1 MKLSFDWL
9 SDFVDLTGIS
19 PHELAD
25 KLTMG
30 AFEVEEVHKVGSAVE
45 GPIVIGEILE
55 IYAHPNADKIRL
67 TKTRVEPGAQP
78 LEIVCGASNIEV
90 GQRIPVAL
98 VGARVLDRKEG
109 KPYELIAKPVR
120 GVVSNGMLCSPAELG
135 LSIAAGGIGAEATDP
150 AGGILI
156 FDSDDSHY
164 PIGKD
169 VIEMLGLKPDY
180 ILQVEP
186 RSNRGDALSVVG
198 LAREVA
204 ALLQRPLKSPAWQ
217 VPDADASAGSPEF
230 HVSIE
235 NPEDCGIFTIR
246 IISNVQAGQLPPSM
260 LRRLEA
266 VGVRS
271 VNSIVDITNYVMHE
285 LGQPLHAY
293 DLAKVN
299 GDSLTVRKAKANETI
314 ETIDGKK
321 RQLTDE
327 VLVIADSQSVCGVAG
342 VMGGKESEISDST
355 DSIALE
361 AAAFAPAR
369 VRRSSRLLGLSSDSS
384 LRFERGVDAC
394 SSIEASN
401 RAAYLIWQYCGK
413 DNARPELGPL
423 VTAGSDKIEPV
434 TVALRLNQI
443 TRILSFPLTAEQ
455 VTSLLTPL
463 GFVVTRADSNQLT
476 VAVPSFRQRD
486 VSREIDIV
494 EEVCRLWG
502 YDKVPA
508 TMPAST
514 IAANTPDS
522 TLTTVIRIL
531 AGSGLSEAW
540 VSSLTNEQMVFGS
553 DGSAADH
560 SVRVLNPLSADHQV
574 LRKSLLPGLVQT
586 AAYNVARGAERVWLF
601 EIGRTYEQCPDSP
614 AGTGV
619 IEPTRV
625 GAVLLG
631 HARKGWTSEESAT
644 LDFYT
649 AKGIVE
655 NLLDNLGIDLEKVR
669 FFKSDEP
676 NTLLHPAKSC
686 RVAFAGRGAKEK
698 VESNRRPIV
707 KETDGQKQPYDPN
720 RNLQLLGWLGEIHPA
735 MADKQGLGSPA
746 YLFELD
752 LDLLKPLRKVNTF
765 KETANTPSVKRDL
778 TVDVAEVVDYA
789 VVHSCITADAG
800 KNLQE
805 LELVSTFKPSE
816 GQKSLSFRLRLQD
829 PEKTLTNEEVDALLL
844 RLRKTL
850 TARVGATFRT

>member
-19 PHELAD
+19 PDELAD

-67 TKTRVEPGAQP
+67 TKTRVEPGAEP

-120 GVVSNGMLCSPAELG
+120 GVVSNGMLCSPSELG
-135 LSIAAGGIGAEATDP
+135 LSIGPGGTGAEATDP

-156 FDSDDSHY
+156 FDADDSNY

-169 VIEMLGLKPDY
+169 VIELLGLKPDY

-217 VPDADASAGSPEF
+217 LPDSEGPDSPKF
-230 HVSIE
+230 QVSIE

-246 IISNVQAGQLPPSM
+246 TITNVHAGHLPPAM

-299 GDSLTVRKAKANETI
+299 GNSLTVRKAKANETI

-355 DSIALE
+355 QSIALE

-394 SSIEASN
+394 SSVQASN
-401 RAAYLIWQYCGK
+401 RAAYLIWQYCGQ

-434 TVALRLNQI
+434 EIELRLNQI
-443 TRILSFPLTAEQ
+443 TRILSFALTAEQ

-463 GFVVTRADSNQLT
+463 GFAVIKTDSDKLT

-508 TMPAST
+508 TMPVST
-514 IAANTPDS
+514 IAADTPES
-522 TLTTVIRIL
+522 TLATVIRIL
-531 AGSGLSEAW
+531 SGSGLSEAW

-553 DGSAADH
+553 DGSAADDA
-560 SVRVLNPLSADHQV
+560 VRVLNPLSADHQV

-601 EIGRTYEQCPDSP
+601 EIGRTYEQSSGSP

-619 IEPTRV
+619 VEPTRV

-631 HARKGWTSEESAT
+631 NARKGWQPEGIAT
-644 LDFYT
+644 LDFYA
-649 AKGIVE
+649 AKGVVE

-669 FFKSDEP
+669 FFKSEEP
-676 NTLLHPAKSC
+676 NSLLHPAKSC
-686 RVAFAGRGAKEK
+686 RVAFASRGAKEK
-698 VESNRRPIV
+698 GDSQRRPIV
-707 KETDGQKQPYDPN
+707 KETDGQQQPKDPN

-735 MADKQGLGSPA
+735 MADKQGLSSAA

-752 LDLLKPLRKVNTF
+752 LDMLRPLRKGNVF
-765 KETANTPSVKRDL
+765 KEIANTPCVKRDL
-778 TVDVAEVVDYA
+778 TVDVPEVVDYA
-789 VVHSCITADAG
+789 IVHSCITADAG

-829 PEKTLTNEEVDALLL
+829 PDKTLTNEEVDSLLA

>member
-19 PHELAD
+19 PEELAD

-55 IYAHPNADKIRL
+55 IYPHPNADKIRL
-67 TKTRVEPGAQP
+67 TKTRIEPGAEP
-78 LEIVCGASNIEV
+78 LEIVCGATNIEV

-98 VGARVLDRKEG
+98 VGAQVLDRKEG
-109 KPYELIAKPVR
+109 KPYKLIAKPVR

-135 LSIAAGGIGAEATDP
+135 LSIAAGGIGAEASDP
-150 AGGILI
+150 GGGILI
-156 FDSDDSHY
+156 FAPGDAKCAL
-164 PIGKD
+164 GTD
-169 VIEMLGLKPDY
+169 VIEMLGLKPDFV
-180 ILQVEP
+180 LHVEP

-204 ALLQRPLKSPAWQ
+204 ALLQRPLKIQDWQ
-217 VPDADASAGSPEF
+217 LPEADESGAHNF
-230 HVSIE
+230 QVSIE
-235 NPEDCGIFTIR
+235 NTEDCDIFTIR
-246 IISNVQAGQLPPSM
+246 TIAGVHAGQLPPAM

-299 GDSLTVRKAKANETI
+299 GDSLTVRKAKAHETI

-321 RQLTDE
+321 RQLNEE
-327 VLVIADSQSVCGVAG
+327 VLVIADSRGVCGVAG
-342 VMGGKESEISDST
+342 VMGGKESEISDAT
-355 DSIALE
+355 RAIALE
-361 AAAFAPAR
+361 AAAFSPAR

-384 LRFERGVDAC
+384 LRFERGVDAA
-394 SSIEASN
+394 SSVQASN
-401 RAAYLIWQYCGK
+401 RAAYLIWKYCGK
-413 DNARPELGPL
+413 DNLQPELGRL
-423 VTAGSDKIEPV
+423 VTAGSDKVEAVNI
-434 TVALRLNQI
+434 ALRLNQI
-443 TRILSFPLTAEQ
+443 TRTLSFPLTAEQ
-455 VTSLLTPL
+455 ITNLLTPL
-463 GFVVTRADSNQLT
+463 GFSVTKTDSDKLT

-514 IAANTPDS
+514 MAANTPDS
-522 TLTTVIRIL
+522 TLATVIHIL
-531 AGSGLSEAW
+531 TGSGLSEAW
-540 VSSLTNEQMVFGS
+540 VSSLTNEQMVADA
-553 DGSAADH
+553 DGSATDD

-601 EIGRTYEQCPDSP
+601 EIGRTYERSEQSP
-614 AGTGV
+614 SGTGV

-625 GAVLLG
+625 AAILLG
-631 HARKGWTSEESAT
+631 NARKGWKPEEAAA

-649 AKGIVE
+649 AKGVVE
-655 NLLDNLGIDLEKVR
+655 TLLDNLGIDLDKVR
-669 FFKSDEP
+669 FFKSEEQ
-676 NTLLHPAKSC
+676 NSLLHPAKSC
-686 RVAFAGRGAKEK
+686 RVAFAGQGSHDKRESLRRPMAKEEQGHNQAK
-698 VESNRRPIV
+698 
-707 KETDGQKQPYDPN
+707 DPD

-735 MADKQGLGSPA
+735 TADKQGLGAPA
-746 YLFELD
+746 YLFELN
-752 LDLLKPLRKVNTF
+752 LDLLKPLRKAGTF

-789 VVHSCITADAG
+789 IVHSCIAADAG

-816 GQKSLSFRLRLQD
+816 GQKSLSFRLRLQAPD
-829 PEKTLTNEEVDALLL
+829 KTLTNEEVDALLAK
-844 RLRKTL
+844 LRKTL

>member
-67 TKTRVEPGAQP
+67 TKTRVEPGAEP

-109 KPYELIAKPVR
+109 KAYELIAKPVR
-120 GVVSNGMLCSPAELG
+120 GVVSNGMLCSPSELG
-135 LSIAAGGIGAEATDP
+135 LSIAAGGTGAEAADP

-156 FDSDDSHY
+156 FDSADANY

-169 VIEMLGLKPDY
+169 VIELLGLKPDY
-180 ILQVEP
+180 ILHVEP

-204 ALLQRPLKSPAWQ
+204 ALLQRPLKSPPWQ
-217 VPDADASAGSPEF
+217 LPEDGASGSPKF
-230 HVSIE
+230 QVSIE

-246 IISNVQAGQLPPSM
+246 TIANVHAGQLPPSM

-293 DLAKVN
+293 DLAKVK
-299 GDSLTVRKAKANETI
+299 GDSLTVRKAKADETI

-355 DSIALE
+355 QSIALE

-394 SSIEASN
+394 SSVHASN

-413 DNARPELGPL
+413 DNARPELGAL

-434 TVALRLNQI
+434 KIELRLNQI

-463 GFVVTRADSNQLT
+463 GFAVIKTDSDRLT

-486 VSREIDIV
+486 VSREIDLV

-522 TLTTVIRIL
+522 TLATVIRIL
-531 AGSGLSEAW
+531 SGSGLNEAW

-553 DGSAADH
+553 DGSAADG

-625 GAVLLG
+625 AALLLG
-631 HARKGWTSEESAT
+631 NARKGWQSEEIAT

-655 NLLDNLGIDLEKVR
+655 NLLDNLGIELGKVR
-669 FFKSDEP
+669 FFNSEEP
-676 NTLLHPAKSC
+676 NPLLHPAKSC
-686 RVAFAGRGAKEK
+686 RVAFASRGSKEK
-698 VESNRRPIV
+698 GESQRRPNV
-707 KETDGQKQPYDPN
+707 KEADGQKQPNDSN

-735 MADKQGLGSPA
+735 TADKQGLGSPA

-752 LDLLKPLRKVNTF
+752 LDMLKPLRKGSAF
-765 KETANTPSVKRDL
+765 QETANTPSVKRDL

-789 VVHSCITADAG
+789 IVHSCITADAG

-829 PEKTLTNEEVDALLL
+829 PDKTLTNEEVDSLLL